1 MVNSDR
7 RSRFESVCCKLTAL
21 NCKDGE
27 VMNRVG
33 LSVQRLGCA
42 DDPTKSVHIKEPL
55 QVCVSV
61 NGVPGQKMHS
71 HTHTHTQPTYTLK
84 IAFGQWY

>member
-1 MVNSDR
+1 MCAIR
-7 RSRFESVCCKLTAL
+7 KLTGL
-21 NCKDGE
+21 DCKDGE

-42 DDPTKSVHIKEPL
+42 DDPAKGINVKEPL

-61 NGVPGQKMHS
+61 NGVPGQKCTT
-71 HTHTHTQPTYTLK
+71 THTTNTLFK
-84 IAFGQWY
+84 NCF